1 MQNTRS
7 SVTLS
12 YPRTGARRCSIA
24 AAFVLVTAC
33 SAKGPDPTLQNQG
46 SSAASGTAMT
56 TPQPATIRCEQGSS
70 KDLAGR
76 RVGVM
81 NVYDDDGLVAQV
93 AIHDPATGKT
103 DQLELRAAA
112 EVTIGD
118 RKFRVAEIIPA
129 KAGARGAMIL
139 APVEQP

>member
-1 MQNTRS
+1 VQNTRS

-12 YPRTGARRCSIA
+12 YPRIGARRCSFA
-24 AAFVLVTAC
+24 AALVLAAAC
-33 SAKGPDPTLQNQG
+33 SAKSSDPTLQSQG
-46 SSAASGTAMT
+46 SNAASGTAMT
-56 TPQPATIRCEQGSS
+56 KPQPATIRCEQGSS

-81 NVYDDDGLVAQV
+81 NVYEDDGMVAQV
-93 AIHDPATGKT
+93 AINDPATGKT

-118 RKFRVAEIIPA
+118 RRFRVEEILPA
-129 KAGARGAMIL
+129 KAGARGAVIL
-139 APVEQP
+139 APLEQP